1 MNTSG
6 STGKA
11 DMLHKQYYIGID
23 YSAEYI
29 EISKHRIIDAI
40 GSTDK
45 DKQSKDKEIEED
57 TQFLFDNV

>member
-1 MNTSG
+1 MLL
-6 STGKA
+6 GK
-11 DMLHKQYYIGID
+11 YNYIGID
-23 YSAEYI
+23 TSPEYI